1 MATHSSVLA
10 WRSPGTGEPVG
21 LPSVGSHRVGLKRLS
36 SSSSS
41 EAGRLE
47 GAGAGRNFPILV
59 EIKFQNFP
67 QLSAYPWRVSHC
79 YGEGSEQYFLLST
92 PLLLQDP

>member
-10 WRSPGTGEPVG
+10 WRSPGTGEAVG

-41 EAGRLE
+41 EAGSLE